1 MWFKNLCLYR
11 FTKPFNLPPEDLD
24 ENLSVKAF
32 RSVGKLEPS
41 SVGWSEPLG
50 REGTQLVHVANGCI
64 MICLRKE
71 EKILPTAVVNERL
84 AERALEIEEQEGRKV
99 RGKERQN
106 LKDEILLDMM
116 PRAFSKNSRV
126 FAYIH
131 PQQGWLVVDAANPG
145 KAEEVVNLLRETL
158 GSLPVVPLT
167 VEEAPSS
174 IMTSWLLKGSQLAD
188 IVIED
193 ECELRDP
200 GEEGGIVRVRKQ
212 DLSSDEIRTHL
223 DAGKIVTRL
232 AVVFDERIACV
243 LDEKL
248 LIKRLRFQDVVLD
261 EAGEVDAETAAQRF
275 DTDFVIMTLELSRFI
290 PRLVEVFGGIAD
302 SKG

>member
-11 FTKPFNLPPEDLD
+11 FTKPFDLLPEVLD
-24 ENLSVKAF
+24 ENLSTKAF
-32 RSVGKLEPS
+32 RSVGKMEPVS
-41 SVGWSEPLG
+41 AGWSEPLG
-50 REGTQLVHVANGCI
+50 REGSQLVHVANGCF

-71 EKILPTAVVNERL
+71 EKILPAAVVNELL

-99 RGKERQN
+99 RRKERQN

-131 PQQGWLVVDAANPG
+131 PGQGWLVVDAVNPA
-145 KAEEVVNLLRETL
+145 KAEELINLLRETL
-158 GSLPVVPLT
+158 GTLPVVPIT
-167 VEEAPSS
+167 VSEAPSA
-174 IMTSWLLKGSQLAD
+174 IMTGWLLQGSGLAD
-188 IVIED
+188 FAIED

-200 GEEGGIVRVRKQ
+200 GEEGGIVRMRKQ

-232 AVVFDERIACV
+232 AMMFDERIAFV

-275 DTDFVIMTLELSRFI
+275 DTDFVLMTMELSRFI
-290 PRLVEVFGGIAD
+290 PRLTEVFGGLDESAA
-302 SKG
+302 